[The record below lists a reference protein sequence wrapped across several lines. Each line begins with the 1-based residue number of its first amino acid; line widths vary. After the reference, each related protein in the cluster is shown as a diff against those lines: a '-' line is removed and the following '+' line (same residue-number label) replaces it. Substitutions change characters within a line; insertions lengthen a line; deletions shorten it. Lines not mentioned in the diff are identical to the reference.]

1 MQQFSQQH
9 LQRKMI
15 STLIHFQTVYLLLCV
30 VYLILNDGDYC
41 TCTLNA
47 LQHQIKLELLISL
60 LKSRNWESRSR
71 NVKEQQKITVF
82 IIWGIVFVLWRLKLN
97 DRPGDVTPTTC
108 MYVWNIKKPGGK
120 LRGGGRCG

>member
-1 MQQFSQQH
+1 MCC
-9 LQRKMI
+9 I
-15 STLIHFQTVYLLLCV
+15 SNFKRWVLLYVYTKCLATPNK
-30 VYLILNDGDYC
+30 IR
-41 TCTLNA
+41 TS
-47 LQHQIKLELLISL
+47 ISL

-82 IIWGIVFVLWRLKLN
+82 IIWGIVFVLWRLKLD

-120 LRGGGRCG
+120 LRGGGRCGYRVANGGKGLMECGKTP